1 MPVEVVK
8 KCGFGYQYSEWL
20 SQNRLADPYSSSDNA
35 GFILASKLSGFHTN
49 FDGAFL
55 EDIVTPG
62 TYIATIPNNGLAN
75 AYRIHGQ
82 HGQALFVRASAV
94 VAAFTGAGAGITPG
108 GSEFKFSFADA
119 DVAGADNII
128 VVTQTSGT
136 LNFNSVPSGKHFRY
150 SFDVNAW
157 NNRSLAGTKAKMEI
171 GLIGTA
177 HANIATA
184 LVDGPQ
190 AASNPA
196 CYVQFSENK
205 MRLVVNTTASSW
217 VEIPSN
223 WSTFSVT
230 VEYRNG
236 KAAFLYLN
244 SKRVATVSVA
254 ILAGSMQVFARAGHF
269 VGYTA
274 LTDAPLDFRLD
285 AISVAFEK

>member
-1 MPVEVVK
+1 MSTVK
-8 KCGFGYQYSEWL
+8 KCTPGYQYSEWL
-20 SQNRLADPYSSSDNA
+20 SVNRLADPYSSSDST
-35 GFILASKLSGFHTN
+35 GFMLAAKLGGFHTN

-55 EDIVTPG
+55 EDVVTPG

-75 AYRIHGQ
+75 VYRIHGQ

-94 VAAFTGAGAGITPG
+94 VGAFTGAGAGITPG

-128 VVTQTSGT
+128 VVTQTSGVM
-136 LNFNSVPSGKHFRY
+136 NFNSVPTGKHFRY

-157 NNRSLAGTKAKMEI
+157 NNRTLAAAKAKFEI

-177 HANIATA
+177 HANIDTA
-184 LVDGPQ
+184 LADGPQ

-205 MRLVVNTTASSW
+205 MRLVVNTTASGW
-217 VEIPSN
+217 YEIPSN

-236 KAAFLYLN
+236 KGAFLYLN
-244 SKRVATVSVA
+244 SKRVAIVSLP
-254 ILAGSMQVFARAGHF
+254 ILAGSMQVFARAGHY

-274 LTDAPLDFRLD
+274 LTDAPLDMRID
-285 AISVAFEK
+285 AMSVAFEK